1 MHQATDNMGITKSL
15 ADWAAVYNEYLD
27 AGGAPMDFEERRTQ
41 FLKIMATE
49 LRLEIFKNLKDFTS
63 VPQMKEWVRV
73 QVEYEVEWD
82 GNDAAANVDDGRNEP
97 SPHCLHEETIV
108 STRRLDHFRG
118 FTGVERER
126 LLAHDVFAGVERGH
140 RHIVVFAVRRRDIDD
155 VDVRVSAEIS
165 V

>member
-1 MHQATDNMGITKSL
+1 
-15 ADWAAVYNEYLD
+15 
-27 AGGAPMDFEERRTQ
+27 
-41 FLKIMATE
+41 MATVGI
-49 LRLEIFKNLKDFTS
+49 RD
-63 VPQMKEWVRV
+63 V
-73 QVEYEVEWD
+73 QTKVSID
-82 GNDAAANVDDGRNEP
+82 ADDLSDLAGNDAAANVDDGRNEP